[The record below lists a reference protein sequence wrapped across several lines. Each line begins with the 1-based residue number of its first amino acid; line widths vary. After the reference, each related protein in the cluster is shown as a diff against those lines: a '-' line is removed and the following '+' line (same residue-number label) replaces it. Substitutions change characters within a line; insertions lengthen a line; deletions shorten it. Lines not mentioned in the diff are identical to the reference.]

1 MWDNPRAMNAIAL
14 ILLLAAIAAGLF
26 ALALTAARHAAFTIR
41 EVRVVGALTHVDPSY
56 LERIIRTE
64 FKGTFFTLS
73 LERTRAAL
81 QRAPWVK
88 DVAVRRV
95 WPRQI
100 EVRLTEHIALARW
113 NTDALVDKDGVPFV
127 APSQE
132 VLPQLSG
139 PQGTEREL
147 TLHYLNATQALTP
160 FNLSVKTMSISPA
173 RSISAV
179 LSNGLK
185 LQFGRDAFD
194 VRLARLVNYYEE
206 VKDRMVV
213 PITAI
218 DLRYGRGLSVAYAAN
233 QAASSSSESK
243 RKP

>member
-1 MWDNPRAMNAIAL
+1 MWDSPRAMNAIAL
-14 ILLLAAIAAGLF
+14 TLLLAAIAAGLF

-81 QRAPWVK
+81 LRAPWVK
-88 DVAVRRV
+88 EVAVRRV

-100 EVRLTEHIALARW
+100 EIRLTEHVALARW
-113 NTDALVDKDGVPFV
+113 NADALVDKDGVAFV
-127 APSQE
+127 APSQAQ
-132 VLPQLSG
+132 LPQLSG
-139 PQGTEREL
+139 PQGTEREI
-147 TLHYLNATQALTP
+147 TQHYLSATEALTP
-160 FNLSVKTMSISPA
+160 FNLNVKSMSLSPA

-206 VKDRMVV
+206 VKDRMSV
-213 PITAI
+213 PITSI
-218 DLRYGRGLSVAYAAN
+218 DLRYGRGLSVAFAAN
-233 QAASSSSESK
+233 QVATSSSESK